1 MCETKLSHMGKNKES
16 PDLVCEKNMNKISM
30 RKIPIIVLKIITVIP
45 YFWSST
51 LGGPAWP

>member
-1 MCETKLSHMGKNKES
+1 MGKNKES

-51 LGGPAWP
+51 PGSPAWP